1 MSLRRLLPALCI
13 GSLVLALIAAC
24 LPWSV
29 ASARLTRGVGKAL
42 ATNYGIAM
50 KAEGSAG
57 VALLPI
63 PRLDFEGVR
72 LSAGTLD
79 GPLLADGGSLTLKLG
94 IRALLAGRIEID
106 TLSLERTT
114 ITLPQ
119 DDGDSRWVEPLRRL
133 RARLTQGGAS
143 RPRRISLTDATL
155 SGRDPRDGSAQT
167 ARDVDLV
174 LAWPFWSS
182 QMNAAGS
189 FIWNDTP
196 TQFSLSGVRLDEL
209 FSGRESSF
217 SASATWPAGNL
228 AAEGSGSFA
237 DGLSLRGQGSLQS
250 SSLRETLTW
259 AGTDIALSPFLDSLA
274 IDGTFESSGR
284 TLLLPSMR
292 MRLGDNSLEGAGS
305 ISFAESRPALQ
316 ATLAAESLNLAPAL
330 ATLIRVFGPDESL
343 NASGWSRQSLAL
355 RPFTGGDL
363 DLRLSAGTARLGP
376 LVMEDLASSLLVREG
391 SVEGSLARAVVRGG
405 IVKGRFGLTTSAAD
419 RGETELRA
427 QGAFDRLDLGALLVD
442 FGQEGWLLGN
452 AQGQFTLEGSGRT
465 AASLIDHLNGRSSL
479 AMENGT
485 LAGLDL
491 ADVVHR
497 NGVAADGALARRNAR
512 TPFDRA
518 GISLRFVDGVGDI
531 ADGILKTSS
540 LTASLRGTLS
550 LPERTLAARAEL
562 LPRSPADP
570 ALRPM
575 SPPNR
580 SSSLPQG
587 TLLDIEGPWDA
598 VAVRTIPREGGSDLD
613 SRGGSILN
621 LDDMQGPRT
630 GALDLPT
637 RVRAYVP

>member
-1 MSLRRLLPALCI
+1 
-13 GSLVLALIAAC
+13 
-24 LPWSV
+24 
-29 ASARLTRGVGKAL
+29 
-42 ATNYGIAM
+42 
-50 KAEGSAG
+50 
-57 VALLPI
+57 
-63 PRLDFEGVR
+63 
-72 LSAGTLD
+72 
-79 GPLLADGGSLTLKLG
+79 
-94 IRALLAGRIEID
+94 
-106 TLSLERTT
+106 
-114 ITLPQ
+114 
-119 DDGDSRWVEPLRRL
+119 
-133 RARLTQGGAS
+133 
-143 RPRRISLTDATL
+143 
-155 SGRDPRDGSAQT
+155 
-167 ARDVDLV
+167 
-174 LAWPFWSS
+174 
-182 QMNAAGS
+182 MNAAGS

-250 SSLRETLTW
+250 RSLRETLTW

-518 GISLRFVDGVGDI
+518 GNL
-531 ADGILKTSS
+531 
-540 LTASLRGTLS
+540 
-550 LPERTLAARAEL
+550 
-562 LPRSPADP
+562 P
-570 ALRPM
+570 ALR
-575 SPPNR
+575 R
-580 SSSLPQG
+580 WRRRHCRWHFE
-587 TLLDIEGPWDA
+587 DI
-598 VAVRTIPREGGSDLD
+598 VAHRLVTG
-613 SRGGSILN
+613 N
-621 LDDMQGPRT
+621 LVST
-630 GALDLPT
+630 GADPRCTGGTVAAKPSRSRPAADVAAEPLFEPASGHPLGHRRPMGRGRCSHHPARGWFRPRLPR
-637 RVRAYVP
+637 RVDPESR